1 MKRLMIFAVV
11 AVGFGLASCTKSDIQ
26 HPETTGRPNELPVT
40 VSLSA
45 EALSQP
51 GSGFTAATKAAAGVE
66 NSSLAVSVG
75 GAADTKSTTELTTTD
90 DSKVQ
95 NVWAIQFKA
104 DGTLLGTPYYTT
116 DIPASSGSSSGIDAT
131 YNLSVNLTSN
141 TEAGGKVYFVA
152 NTHSPSFFNAENVA
166 NEQKL
171 AAVLK
176 TIGTEYKPDNNSGI
190 PMLGVYTGAVN
201 SAAAIGNVNM
211 KRLVAKVILKYK
223 VADSFSGFTVTGV
236 QMRNVSANIAFC
248 GELST
253 SSVFPAKASGSHI
266 DYPAE
271 TVANA
276 ADDGGYKKFVWY
288 VPENVRTVVSGITSA
303 GDRVL
308 SKTDGN
314 ATYIEIKGDYKSSA
328 KSERATYAILL
339 GDPSTNMGD
348 FNVLR
353 NNVYNVTVDIL
364 GTNTSDGRVTVE
376 TFDMNNSAIIKP
388 NSGDA
393 GAVTFDIRKVNGN
406 SWAALPALGTN
417 AGLRAEILWQDGNVI
432 NAGDVTL
439 DKVNGLLTVKSSKTT
454 QGNAVVALYDA
465 TSGGN
470 ILWSWHVWVTNYD
483 PNEAGTG
490 VRTANTAY
498 SVSNGQVHTYGEKF
512 MALNPGRVIMD
523 RNLGALSGL
532 YAVPASAD
540 ANSFGLFYQ
549 WGRKDPLPQW
559 SGSGETADQQ
569 ALTRIMYGADG
580 TTNKTSE
587 LDYSSSAGSIQA
599 VAVSTAMGSGDNSL
613 EYSIKNPTRFIVNS
627 ATPYDWYTSNA
638 DKQNNN
644 LWGDGG
650 PKSAYDPCP
659 KGWRIAPNGTW
670 DDFGTDPY
678 SDPFFYYINGVKQTQ
693 SGTPAFARNARNG
706 RLYEPASG
714 NVKAWYPAPGCRH
727 AHYGTLYG
735 VGQSGVSWSSSA
747 SGTNAYYSGFT
758 NTVLYP
764 QGTTDRAYGLQV
776 RCLQE

>member
-141 TEAGGKVYFVA
+141 AEAGGKVYFVA
-152 NTHSPSFFNAENVA
+152 NTHSPSFFNTENVA

-176 TIGTEYKPDNNSGI
+176 TIGTEYKPDGNSGI
-190 PMLGVYTGAVN
+190 PMLGVYTGTVN

-253 SSVFPAKASGSHI
+253 SSVFPAKANGSHI

-406 SWAALPALGTN
+406 SWTSLPALGASAT
-417 AGLRAEILWQDGNVI
+417 LRAEILWQDGNVI

-454 QGNAVVALYDA
+454 QGNAVVALYNN
-465 TSGGN
+465 TSGGD
-470 ILWSWHVWVTNYD
+470 ILWSWHVWVTSYD

-498 SVSNGQVHTYGEKF
+498 TVSGGQVHTYGEKF

-532 YAVPASAD
+532 YAAPAAAD

-559 SGSGETADQQ
+559 SGEGSTTNQQ

-580 TTNKTSE
+580 TSNKTME
-587 LDYSSSAGSIQA
+587 LGYSSSAGTVQN
-599 VAVSTAMGSGDNSL
+599 VDVGTAKTGNNTL
-613 EYSIKNPTRFIVNS
+613 QYSIKNPTRFISNAS
-627 ATPYDWYTSNA
+627 GICDWYTDNA
-638 DKQNNN
+638 DYQDNN

-670 DDFGTDPY
+670 DDFGTDAY
-678 SDPFFYYINGVKQTQ
+678 AAPFFYYINGVQQTQ
-693 SGTPAFARNARNG
+693 SGTPAFVQSARNG
-706 RLYEPASG
+706 RLYQPASG
-714 NVKAWYPAPGCRH
+714 NVKAWYPAPGNR
-727 AHYGTLYG
+727 YRGNGQLYY
-735 VGQSGVSWSSSA
+735 VGQSGYSWSSSA
-747 SGTNAYYSGFT
+747 SGTNAYYLHFSYSGVT
-758 NTVLYP
+758 P
-764 QGTTDRAYGLQV
+764 QNSAYRAYGRQV